1 MSMIPYQK
9 IVYPKPIIYNSKKMH
24 YDDNIY
30 TFDIETISLFY
41 IDGEWVPFNYNFD
54 SKFYM
59 DVDKACVPYIWQFGI
74 NDTVYYGR
82 EFMDFE
88 KVLRGLADPGITKF
102 IYVHNLSYEMQFL
115 LDIIQK
121 NNWTIEN
128 MCARNLRQPIQFH
141 IKEINI
147 TFRCSYM
154 LTNLSLEQAAE
165 KYTDVVKAVGDLNYN
180 LAYSPYTENLPEKA
194 LYYCEM
200 DIISLYKVIL
210 YFRDN
215 EENGYSHI
223 KCIPITQTGCVRKSL
238 RDYVDF
244 YYIKRQWELV
254 PPHYMYCMLLLAFQ
268 GGITHANM
276 LYANRVIYNVWHFDF
291 CSSYPYVLV
300 SYKMPSEAFFSI
312 KESELDMYKDNYCFL
327 YDVTLNNV
335 RAKLHNHYLSF
346 SKLTDVVDDMD
357 LQAGRPYRKCVDNG
371 RLVKIK
377 SCRTYCTN
385 YDLECI
391 KQSYDCEIVYNHI
404 WVSYAKYLDKRVIE
418 FILERYVAK
427 TELKGIP
434 EDSQQYA
441 YYMKMKQEIN
451 SVFGMAV
458 TNPLKNGIEYDSK
471 SGEWVAH
478 DLQDIVQDKKG
489 NDILFID
496 KKLQEMKKSYST
508 LFFYGVGVFCTS
520 IARYN
525 LWQNVIKLDND
536 VAYYDT
542 DSIFGVGEAVYKVV
556 EDYNKS
562 VLDRLETVS
571 SELNIPLNKFMPEDR
586 KGVKHPLG
594 VFESEADRDIGLI
607 QEFCTIGA
615 KKYCL
620 RDSKGVLH
628 MTVSGVRKKAVSALN
643 DDINNFK
650 KGLVFGYEAA
660 DKLLHFYRD
669 DQPDFDY
676 RDIEGNIYHSKQRHS
691 IILQPTTYT
700 LGLTDEYEYILT
712 TLGGLVRDI

>member
-1 MSMIPYQK
+1 MMIDYQK
-9 IVYPKPIIYNSKKMH
+9 IVYPKPIIYNNKKRH

-30 TFDIETISLFY
+30 TFDIETISLFK
-41 IDGEWVPFNYNFD
+41 INDEWVPFNYNFD

-59 DVDKACVPYIWQFGI
+59 NVEKACVPYIWQFGV
-74 NDTVYYGR
+74 NDKVYYGR

-88 KVLRGLADPGITKF
+88 KVLKGLSDSNIEKF

-115 LDIIQK
+115 LDIIKK

-141 IKEINI
+141 IKELNI

-154 LTNLSLEQAAE
+154 LTNLKLEQAAE
-165 KYTDVVKAVGDLNYN
+165 KYTDVKKADGGENMGNYN
-180 LAYSPYTENLPEKA
+180 IAYSPYSNLPEKA

-200 DIISLYKVIL
+200 DIICLYKVIKH
-210 YFRDN
+210 FI
-215 EENGYSHI
+215 EEYGHI
-223 KCIPITQTGCVRKSL
+223 KSIPITQTGEVRRSL
-238 RDYVDF
+238 REYVDF

-254 PPHYMYCMLLLAFQ
+254 PPHYMYCMMLLAFQ

-276 LYANRVIYNVWHFDF
+276 MYANRVIYDVWHFDF

-300 SYKMPSEAFFSI
+300 AYKFPSEPFFSI
-312 KESELDMYKDNYCFL
+312 KESEIDMYKDNYCFL
-327 YDVTLNNV
+327 YDITLKNV
-335 RAKLHNHYLSF
+335 RAKKHNHYLSY

-357 LQAGRPYRKCVDNG
+357 IENGRPYRKCVDNG

-391 KQSYDCEIVYNHI
+391 KMSYDCKIIYNHI

-434 EDSQQYA
+434 EDSPQYA

-458 TNPLKNGIEYDSK
+458 TNPLKNGIEYDNIN
-471 SGEWVAH
+471 GWYAH
-478 DLQDIVQDKKG
+478 DLQDVITDKNG
-489 NDILFID
+489 NSVLYID
-496 KKLQEMKKSYST
+496 KKLHEMKKSYST
-508 LFFYGVGVFCTS
+508 LFYYAVGIFVTS
-520 IARYN
+520 IARSN
-525 LWQNVIKLDND
+525 LWYNVIALDND

-542 DSIFGVGEAVYKVV
+542 DSIFGVGKKAYKVV
-556 EDYNKS
+556 EQYNKS
-562 VLDRLETVS
+562 VLERLEAVS
-571 SELNIPLNKFMPEDR
+571 SELNIPLDKFMPKDR
-586 KGVKHPLG
+586 KGVIHPLG
-594 VFESEADRDIGLI
+594 VFENETENGLI
-607 QEFCTIGA
+607 QEFCTMGA

-620 RDSKGVLH
+620 RDHNGVLH
-628 MTVSGVRKKAVSALN
+628 MTVSGVRKKAVTALN
-643 DDINNFK
+643 DDINNFR
-650 KGLVFGYEAA
+650 KGLVFGYKAA
-660 DKLLHFYRD
+660 DKLLHFYTD
-669 DQPDFDY
+669 EQPPIDY
-676 RDIEGNIYHSKQRHS
+676 RDIDGNIYHSTQRHS

-700 LGLTDEYEYILT
+700 LGITDEYEYLLAT
-712 TLGGLVRDI
+712 MGGLVREI